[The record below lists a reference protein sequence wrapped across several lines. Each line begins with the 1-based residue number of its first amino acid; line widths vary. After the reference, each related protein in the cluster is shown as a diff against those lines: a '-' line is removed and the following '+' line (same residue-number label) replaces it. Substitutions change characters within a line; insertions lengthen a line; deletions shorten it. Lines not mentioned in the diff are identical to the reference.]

1 MREHPRA
8 LAREAASGRRLSA
21 DSAGR
26 RRLPRRALVAC
37 AVLALAAGG
46 CGGSRLR
53 PIASEGEFTE
63 YVLKADRPVLVE
75 FYKGGC
81 VSCLFIDP
89 CMDQLAGEYPD
100 RVIFAKF
107 ELESFWMKIT
117 CPPIWKRYR
126 IALFPTVILFVN
138 GQERKRW
145 VVDYS
150 GDSYRQ
156 VLNEVARPPDAT
168 KAPAGSGG
176 PPGKS

>member
-1 MREHPRA
+1 MRSHPDA
-8 LAREAASGRRLSA
+8 VAREAPSRPCPSA
-21 DSAGR
+21 NSAGR
-26 RRLPRRALVAC
+26 VRRRAAWVA
-37 AVLALAAGG
+37 VALAALAAAG

-100 RVIFAKF
+100 RVVFAKF

-126 IALFPTVILFVN
+126 IALFPTVILFID

-156 VLNEVARPPDAT
+156 VLNEVARPPDE
-168 KAPAGSGG
+168 S
-176 PPGKS
+176 

>member
-1 MREHPRA
+1 MRDHPTI
-8 LAREAASGRRLSA
+8 LAREAASGRRPSA
-21 DSAGR
+21 NSAGR
-26 RRLPRRALVAC
+26 VRRRAAWVAV
-37 AVLALAAGG
+37 VLAALAAAG

-126 IALFPTVILFVN
+126 VALFPTVILFVN

>member
-1 MREHPRA
+1 MRSHPDA
-8 LAREAASGRRLSA
+8 VAREAPSRPGPSA
-21 DSAGR
+21 NAAGR
-26 RRLPRRALVAC
+26 VRRRAAWVA
-37 AVLALAAGG
+37 VALAALAAAG

-53 PIASEGEFTE
+53 PIASEGEFAE
-63 YVLKADRPVLVE
+63 YVLKPDRPVLVE

-89 CMDQLAGEYPD
+89 CMDRLAGEYAD
-100 RVIFAKF
+100 RVIFTKF
-107 ELESFWMKIT
+107 ELENFWSKIT

-126 IALFPTVILFVN
+126 VALFPTVILFVN

-156 VLNEVARPPDAT
+156 VLNEVTRAPAAT
-168 KAPAGSGG
+168 KTPDGSGG
-176 PPGKS
+176 PPGKP